1 MPVDLYAIGLGLLAA
16 GLLLSVIGWFG
27 IGLLWH
33 TIEWRLFDA
42 QWGDLARYGGPA
54 LACFG
59 AIVSF
64 VECGT

>member
-1 MPVDLYAIGLGLLAA
+1 MQSAPYVIGLALLAA
-16 GLLLSVIGWFG
+16 GLLIGLIGWLG
-27 IGLLWH
+27 IGRH
-33 TIEWRLFDA
+33 RQRIESRVFDA

-64 VECGT
+64 IEFGV

>member
-1 MPVDLYAIGLGLLAA
+1 MQSAPYVIGLALLAA
-16 GLLLSVIGWFG
+16 GLLVSMIGWLG
-27 IGLLWH
+27 IGRRQR
-33 TIEWRLFDA
+33 IEFRVFDA

-64 VECGT
+64 IEFGA

>member
-1 MPVDLYAIGLGLLAA
+1 MQSAPYIIGLALLAA
-16 GLLLSVIGWFG
+16 GLFVSLIGWLG
-27 IGLLWH
+27 TGRRRQR
-33 TIEWRLFDA
+33 IELRVFDA

-64 VECGT
+64 IEFGA